1 MVRRPLLLRIAAN
14 PRLALLCALVVLL
27 LLQVAV
33 GGALGEGSIV
43 PQDGDGTGFTGP

>member
-1 MVRRPLLLRIAAN
+1 MLRIAAN

-33 GGALGEGSIV
+33 GGALGDAPV
-43 PQDGDGTGFTGP
+43 TPTDGDGTSISGP

>member
-1 MVRRPLLLRIAAN
+1 MVRRTLLLHIAAN

-33 GGALGEGSIV
+33 GGALGDAPV
-43 PQDGDGTGFTGP
+43 TPTDGDGGSTAGP

>member
-1 MVRRPLLLRIAAN
+1 MGRKSLLVRIAAN

-33 GGALGEGSIV
+33 GGALGDAPV
-43 PQDGDGTGFTGP
+43 TPTDGDGGSTVGP